1 MHATRSFVS
10 LVLFC
15 GLVALAGCGGDEPS
29 SHAAA
34 AQEVDGRI
42 EGGLR
47 VLTLDPATPGR
58 TYRVYRGDYIRPER
72 ADGQPFSLEIPAL
85 DVSRSFPAAEGDK
98 PHVAVPDAGRYEF
111 RSGELTGVIEALD
124 YRAAAYREVNSR
136 QAAAFIE
143 NLQPLVLDVRTPREF
158 AGGHLEG
165 AQLVPVQVFRQR
177 LPELMPHRDRPVFIY
192 CRTGNRS
199 TVAAKM
205 LVDAGFTNVVNLRRG
220 IVEWQREGLP
230 TVR

>member
-1 MHATRSFVS
+1 MHVVRSNMVIA
-10 LVLFC
+10 LCC

-29 SHAAA
+29 VQAAA
-34 AQEVDGRI
+34 DPQVDGRL
-42 EGGLR
+42 EDGLR
-47 VLTLDPATPGR
+47 VLTLDPAAPGR
-58 TYRVYRGDYIRPER
+58 TYRIYRGDYVRPER
-72 ADGQPFSLEIPAL
+72 ADGQPFILEIPAL

-98 PHVAVPDAGRYEF
+98 PYVAVPDAGRYEF
-111 RSGELTGVIEALD
+111 RSGELAGVIEALD

-158 AGGHLEG
+158 AGGHLED
-165 AQLVPVQVFRQR
+165 AQLVPVQVFRRQ
-177 LPELMPHRDRPVFIY
+177 LPELMPHRDRPVFVY

>member
-1 MHATRSFVS
+1 MLATRFFV
-10 LVLFC
+10 LIALTC
-15 GLVALAGCGGDEPS
+15 GLAALAGCGGDEPPS
-29 SHAAA
+29 LDSAAP
-34 AQEVDGRI
+34 QVDGRL
-42 EGGLR
+42 EDGLR
-47 VLTLDPATPGR
+47 VLVLDPAMPGR
-58 TYRVYRGDYIRPER
+58 TYRIYRGDYIRPER
-72 ADGQPFSLEIPAL
+72 PDGQPFDLEIPAL
-85 DVSRSFPAAEGDK
+85 GVSRSFPAAGDEK

-111 RSGELTGVIEALD
+111 RSGELTGIIEALD
-124 YRAAAYREVNSR
+124 YRAAAYREVDSR

-158 AGGHLEG
+158 AGGHLED
-165 AQLVPVQVFRQR
+165 ALLVPVQGFRRQ
-177 LPELMPHRDRPVFIY
+177 LAELMPHRDRPVLVY